1 MSKILLL
8 SVLFCFTVIVV
19 RGQEKF
25 TVKGDSLRRT
35 PERADTAK
43 YVNLGKIAARKA
55 ARRSAMIPGWGQI
68 GNGLTIYRG
77 IKVAAIYTGGTLLA
91 MSYIQ
96 NNRDYHRFLS
106 EIQYRQANNDQSP
119 PGSPLARYTNTS
131 GLIQAKDIYRRN
143 REVVMFSFVAL
154 YAVNIIEAYV
164 DARLKYF
171 DVGDNLAIKFS
182 PTLINSSMS
191 YGYNANSFAPA
202 LKIAFRL

>member
-8 SVLFCFTVIVV
+8 SVLLCCTAIVV
-19 RGQEKF
+19 RGQDHF
-25 TVKGDSLRRT
+25 TVKGDSLART
-35 PERADTAK
+35 PERSDTAK

-55 ARRSAMIPGWGQI
+55 AIRSAMIPGWGQF

-77 IKVAAIYTGGTLLA
+77 VKIAAIYTGGTLLA
-91 MSYIQ
+91 LSYIQ
-96 NNRDYHRFLS
+96 NNRDYHTFLK
-106 EIQYRQANNDQSP
+106 EIQYRKANNDQSP
-119 PGSPLARYTNTS
+119 PGSPLARYTQTS
-131 GLIQAKDIYRRN
+131 GLITAKDIYRRN

-171 DVGDNLAIKFS
+171 DVGDNLTMKLS
-182 PTLINSSMS
+182 PTIISSDMR
-191 YGYNANSFAPA
+191 YGYNASAPG